1 MASFFVLLCKKY
13 IKIPLFSKLLLCFP
27 YKCVRSHYIRRSR
40 ERLHEYRV
48 SYIIP
53 KQFVYK
59 TNRKEETMLKY
70 SIKRIILALI
80 TAFIILTLTFLLV
93 KSLPPAGVISPDQN
107 VRYAFYVDQVNL
119 GYMVDMPSETSGLGK
134 LLESFTIEGQ
144 SHYFYQKPILDQYFS
159 WLGNIVTR
167 WDWGRSTVLE
177 PNSSAIFIIGER
189 LPVTISIN
197 IISVIL
203 SVPLGIGLGI
213 LAGLK
218 KNTWI
223 DHLISTLVMI
233 FISIPSFVVISFL
246 IFWFSYQAGW
256 LPSMWPT
263 SDQSMQT
270 KVLAYII
277 PVMSL
282 SFGSVCGYTRFVR
295 AELCEVM
302 SSEYLLLAR
311 TKGLTKRQAILR
323 HALRNAFVP
332 ILPSILAEFI
342 GIFGGSM
349 ILETL
354 YGIPGIGDL
363 YIKALNQ
370 SNPDY
375 NVLMVD
381 MAVFTTVGLLAGIIL
396 DLSYGFIDPRI
407 RMGEK

>member
-1 MASFFVLLCKKY
+1 
-13 IKIPLFSKLLLCFP
+13 
-27 YKCVRSHYIRRSR
+27 
-40 ERLHEYRV
+40 
-48 SYIIP
+48 
-53 KQFVYK
+53 
-59 TNRKEETMLKY
+59 MLKY
-70 SIKRIILALI
+70 SIKRIVLALV
-80 TAFIILTLTFLLV
+80 TAFIILTLTFFLV
-93 KSLPPAGVISPDQN
+93 KSLPPRGVISPDDN

-119 GYMVDMPSETSGLGK
+119 GYVLDMPVNTPSLGTC
-134 LLESFTIEGQ
+134 LESFVIEGE
-144 SHYFYQKPILDQYFS
+144 SHYFYQKPIWDQYCS
-159 WLGNIVTR
+159 WLGNIVTK

-177 PNSSAIFIIGER
+177 PNSSAIFIIFER

-197 IISVIL
+197 IIAVVI
-203 SVPLGIGLGI
+203 SVPLGIALGI
-213 LAGLK
+213 WAGLK

-223 DHLISTLVMI
+223 DHTISTLVMI
-233 FISIPSFVVISFL
+233 FISIPSFVVITFL
-246 IFWFSYQAGW
+246 VYFLAYKTGW
-256 LPSMWPT
+256 LPSIWPT
-263 SDQSMQT
+263 PDQATST
-270 KVLAYII
+270 RVLAYII
-277 PVMSL
+277 PVISL
-282 SFGSVCGYTRFVR
+282 SFGSVCGYCRFVR

-311 TKGLTKRQAILR
+311 TKGLTKTQAITR

-342 GIFGGSM
+342 GIFSGSM
-349 ILETL
+349 ILESI

-407 RMGEK
+407 RMGEKK

>member
-1 MASFFVLLCKKY
+1 
-13 IKIPLFSKLLLCFP
+13 
-27 YKCVRSHYIRRSR
+27 
-40 ERLHEYRV
+40 
-48 SYIIP
+48 
-53 KQFVYK
+53 
-59 TNRKEETMLKY
+59 MLKY
-70 SIKRIILALI
+70 SIKRIILALV
-80 TAFIILTLTFLLV
+80 TAFIILTLTFFLV
-93 KSLPPAGVISPDQN
+93 KSLPPRGVVTSDDN

-119 GYMVDMPSETSGLGK
+119 GYVLDMPSESPWLADEPLALIKFDNGV
-134 LLESFTIEGQ
+134 E
-144 SHYFYQKPILDQYFS
+144 HWFYQKPIVDQYFA
-159 WLGNIVTR
+159 WLGNIVTK

-177 PNSSAIFIIGER
+177 PNSSAINIIFSR
-189 LPVTISIN
+189 LPV
-197 IISVIL
+197 SVSVNVIAVIV
-203 SVPLGIGLGI
+203 SVPLGIALGI

-223 DHLISTLVMI
+223 DHTISTLVMI
-233 FISIPSFVVISFL
+233 FISIPSFVVITFMVYIL
-246 IFWFSYQAGW
+246 AFKGGL
-256 LPSMWPT
+256 LPTIWPT
-263 SDQSMQT
+263 PDQSTQT

-277 PVMSL
+277 PVLSL

-311 TKGLTKRQAILR
+311 TKGLTKTQAITR

-342 GIFGGSM
+342 GVFSGSM
-349 ILETL
+349 ILENI

-370 SNPDY
+370 NNPDY

-381 MAVFTTVGLLAGIIL
+381 MAIFITVGLLAGIIL

-407 RMGEK
+407 RMGEKK